1 MPTVTSHR
9 KLTGLRTILATLHQV
24 KLSKKAVGQEEASL
38 TAEALPALIQLV
50 GVNTKNGVWF
60 EDADGN
66 RHAAAVVQGSGE
78 EWDLA
83 PLIEHLKGIKVWD
96 EVSTRQLD
104 PHKLAAEIVAGNI
117 KGDDLEKF
125 KIKKTSAP
133 YIKIVNATP
142 ESM

>member
-1 MPTVTSHR
+1 MGTVTSHR
-9 KLTGLRTILATLHQV
+9 KLAGLRTILATLHQV
-24 KLSKKAVGQEEASL
+24 KASKKSIGEEEASL
-38 TAEALPALIQLV
+38 SSEALPALVELV
-50 GVNTKNGVWF
+50 GVNSKKGVWF
-60 EDADGN
+60 EDGAGN

-83 PLIEHLKGIKVWD
+83 PLIEHLKGTKVWD

-117 KGDDLEKF
+117 KGDTLEKF
-125 KIKKTSAP
+125 KIKKNSAP
-133 YIKIVNATP
+133 YIKMVNATP